1 MEPFVYA
8 SVAAAIIAAILGV
21 PDLIEPS
28 TMTAK
33 FVKVW

>member
-1 MEPFVYA
+1 MEPLVYA
-8 SVAAAIIAAILGV
+8 AIAAGIIASILGV